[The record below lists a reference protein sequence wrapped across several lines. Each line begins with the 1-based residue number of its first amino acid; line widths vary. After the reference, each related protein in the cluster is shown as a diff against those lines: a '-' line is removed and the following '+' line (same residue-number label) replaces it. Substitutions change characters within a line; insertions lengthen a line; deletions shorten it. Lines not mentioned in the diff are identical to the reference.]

1 MLRRE
6 ADQLAASCREA
17 LHLRHVGRTE
27 QSRGLAGGRQTR
39 GSDMFSSH
47 FDIYIGEHF
56 ERDAADQL
64 AFLAAH
70 VPIATA

>member
-1 MLRRE
+1 
-6 ADQLAASCREA
+6 
-17 LHLRHVGRTE
+17 
-27 QSRGLAGGRQTR
+27 
-39 GSDMFSSH
+39 MFTSH